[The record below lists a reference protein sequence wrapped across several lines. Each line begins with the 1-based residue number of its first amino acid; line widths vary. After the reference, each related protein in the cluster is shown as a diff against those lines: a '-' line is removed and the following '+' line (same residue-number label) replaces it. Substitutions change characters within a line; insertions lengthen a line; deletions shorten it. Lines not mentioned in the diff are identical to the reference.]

1 MKIMNRVPIKL
12 FVPIITLIM
21 ALSFVS
27 NPTVPST
34 AAQSYEMK
42 VVIFDRP
49 NFQGPSKP
57 FGVGRHRLI
66 NEVEFN
72 DLASSIKVSRGL
84 GVIVYEHADEGG
96 GYGEWVDFLEDQAD
110 LSRYRFDNKISYLEV
125 FYLKRGNQVYERN
138 KIENGRFVPGH
149 WVPGIDDP
157 DNPNPVVAP
166 FKEGHLPEI
175 TSFEAEPNLVTEG
188 GSTTLRWQ
196 TAKADRVVIGERYPK
211 RVPDAESQTIHW
223 QGAVELSG
231 TSRKTPTRP
240 TVYILKAEKGDQ
252 STTKAVLV
260 DMRSAPPTFCSVSG
274 QLIGNRPSYRT
285 KVELRRYDTD
295 EVVKRDVVLGLQF
308 RFENIPVGRYKV
320 VPRGTFP
327 PENGNYSN
335 FGFLPKGDSI
345 TCRQNMPRSF
355 SLSFRVHRYP
365 D

>member
-34 AAQSYEMK
+34 AAQSFEMK

-57 FGVGRHRLI
+57 FGVGRHRLM
-66 NEVEFN
+66 NEVDFN
-72 DLASSIKVSRGL
+72 DLASSMTVSRGL

-157 DNPNPVVAP
+157 VNPNPIVAP
-166 FKEGHLPEI
+166 FKEGNLPEI
-175 TSFEAEPNLVTEG
+175 TSFEAEPKLVTEG

-274 QLIGNRPSYRT
+274 QLIGNRPTYRT
-285 KVELRRYDTD
+285 KVELRRAGTN
-295 EVVKRDVVLGLQF
+295 EVVKRDIVFGREF
-308 RFENIPVGRYKV
+308 RFDRVPVGSYVV
-320 VPRGTFP
+320 VPLGTFP
-327 PENGNYSN
+327 QETEYAN
-335 FGFLPKGDSI
+335 FGFLPKREPI
-345 TCRQNMPRSF
+345 TCRQNMPRPF

-365 D
+365 DG